1 MRWYWAIIG
10 LLVALEAFA
19 GLAPVQAQ
27 TTSG

>member
-1 MRWYWAIIG
+1 MWGQWPITG
-10 LLVALEAFA
+10 LLLALEAFA